1 MIFSMTGYASLEQ
14 EINHGVLVLELRS
27 VNHRYLELQLKL
39 DDNVR
44 MFEPQVR
51 ELISSRL
58 KRGKV
63 ECRISL
69 VHRAAEQRQV
79 QLDDTVLQQLAQMT
93 VSVQR
98 HFPESRPL
106 SVADI
111 LRWPGVILGEGT
123 DHEALA
129 AAIQDSLLKL
139 VQRMTEA
146 RAREGIK
153 LKAIILERLAEM
165 EGLVA
170 KVRPLLPEQVKIYQE
185 RLTAKLKEALGA
197 TDEERVRQELTIFA
211 QRIDVDEELSRLG
224 AHIEEVKRI
233 LEAGSPAGKQLD
245 FLMQELNR
253 EANTLASKSVSTE
266 VSQVAMALK
275 LLIEQM
281 REQVQ
286 NIE

>member
-14 EINHGVLVLELRS
+14 EISHGVLVLELRS

-69 VHRAAEQRQV
+69 VHQASEQRQV

-139 VQRMTEA
+139 VQKMTEA
-146 RAREGIK
+146 RAREGSK